1 MKEVKKYDVN
11 IYHLK
16 EGEHQYQFEIED
28 SFFQMFEG
36 SLVHHGKV
44 QVSLVLEKRS
54 TFIELLFNSQGHYQL
69 ICDRSLQEFDHPLS
83 SENKVILKFGDENK
97 EIDEDI
103 YMILPDTQKLNLAQ
117 WIYEFIML
125 TVPMK
130 KIHPDLA
137 DELDDVE
144 FGKIVYSSEED
155 SIAEDKVDDI
165 DPRWLKLKDLGNNN

>member
-36 SLVHHGKV
+36 SLVYHGKV
-44 QVSLVLEKRS
+44 QVSLTLEKRS
-54 TFIELLFNSQGHYQL
+54 SLIELKFNSQGHYQL
-69 ICDRSLQEFDHPLS
+69 ICDRSLQEFNYPVS

-137 DELDDVE
+137 NELDDVE
-144 FGKIVYSSEED
+144 FGKIVYSSEDD
-155 SIAEDKVDDI
+155 SKAEDTENEI
-165 DPRWLKLKDLGNNN
+165 DPRWLKLKNLGNNN